1 MTNYGAE
8 TCYNGTMS
16 DTLLGSIIGAVVALI
31 VCLVTNWTQ
40 RKKDA
45 VAQAKRDQKIDDS
58 INELSK
64 RVDAH
69 NGLSDRISNMEK
81 SIVRIETKVDGLK

>member
-1 MTNYGAE
+1 
-8 TCYNGTMS
+8 MS
-16 DTLLGSIIGAVVALI
+16 DVLIGSIISGAVAVIVALI
-31 VCLVTNWTQ
+31 ANISS

-45 VAQAKRDQKIDDS
+45 VTNAIRDQKIEDS

-69 NGLSDRISNMEK
+69 NGVMDKVANIEK
-81 SIVRIETKVDGLK
+81 SIVRIETNMENWHK

>member
-1 MTNYGAE
+1 
-8 TCYNGTMS
+8 MS
-16 DTLLGSIIGAVVALI
+16 DVLIGSIISGAVAVIVALI
-31 VCLVTNWTQ
+31 ANIST

-45 VAQAKRDQKIDDS
+45 VTNAIRDQKIEDS

-69 NGLSDRISNMEK
+69 NSLADRIGNIEK
-81 SIVRIETKVDGLK
+81 AIVRIDTKMESLHK